1 MKRRRTRRQIPRNNY
16 IEKLK
21 TLYPNCKKDE
31 NSQNDKYAEHKITYG
46 EMNYE
51 GIELLYNY
59 LITNYFTILPHCF
72 LDVGSGRGKLCLYMA
87 EKQNIDRSIGI
98 ELVEI
103 RVQDALRLKEDL
115 RYPTY
120 TNKVEF
126 YNSNIFDISLRQLIT
141 TSPVMVWFS
150 NLCFDPNTTDEIFQ
164 KLVNELP
171 NQSIIC
177 SSKPPN
183 IVIEKCKY
191 KDSITIPMSW
201 FENSNVYIYQIDIL

>member
-1 MKRRRTRRQIPRNNY
+1 
-16 IEKLK
+16 
-21 TLYPNCKKDE
+21 
-31 NSQNDKYAEHKITYG
+31 
-46 EMNYE
+46 MNYE
-51 GIELLYNY
+51 GIELLYTY
-59 LITNYFTILPHCF
+59 LTKNNFNILPHCF

-103 RVQDALRLKEDL
+103 RYKDSLKLQEEL
-115 RYPTY
+115 HYTTY

-183 IVIEKCKY
+183 IVIENCEY
-191 KDSITIPMSW
+191 KDSITVPMSW
-201 FENSNVYIYQIDIL
+201 FENSNVYIYQIDI

>member
-1 MKRRRTRRQIPRNNY
+1 MKKRRTRRQISKNDY

-21 TLYPNCKKDE
+21 ILYPICKKDDK
-31 NSQNDKYAEHKITYG
+31 SQNEKYAEHKITYG

-51 GIELLYNY
+51 GIELLYKH
-59 LITNYFTILPHCF
+59 LIKHYFDILPHCF

-87 EKQNIDRSIGI
+87 EKSNIDRSVGI

-103 RVQDALRLKEDL
+103 RYQDALELQEKL
-115 RYPTY
+115 HYPMY
-120 TNKVEF
+120 TNKVNF
-126 YNSNIFDISLRQLIT
+126 YNSNIFNISLNKIIIA
-141 TSPVMVWFS
+141 SPVMVWFS
-150 NLCFDPNTTDEIFQ
+150 NLCFDPNTTDQIFQ

-183 IVIEKCKY
+183 IVIDKCEY
-191 KDSITIPMSW
+191 KDSILVPMSW
-201 FENSNVYIYQIDIL
+201 IENSSVYIYQINI

>member
-1 MKRRRTRRQIPRNNY
+1 
-16 IEKLK
+16 
-21 TLYPNCKKDE
+21 
-31 NSQNDKYAEHKITYG
+31 
-46 EMNYE
+46 MNYE

-103 RVQDALRLKEDL
+103 RIQDALRLKEDL

-126 YNSNIFDISLRQLIT
+126 
-141 TSPVMVWFS
+141 
-150 NLCFDPNTTDEIFQ
+150 
-164 KLVNELP
+164 
-171 NQSIIC
+171 
-177 SSKPPN
+177 
-183 IVIEKCKY
+183 
-191 KDSITIPMSW
+191 
-201 FENSNVYIYQIDIL
+201 